1 MNALL
6 DISGLSKRFGGLVA
20 LSNVAMTV
28 EEGEVRGV
36 IGPNGSGKSTLFNL
50 VTGVYP
56 ADAGS
61 LVRFR
66 GEDITNREPHEI
78 ARRGLART
86 FQLLR
91 IFAEMTVIENL
102 LVGCHRRVE
111 YPVTA
116 ALFGNA
122 RVRAAERRLR
132 AEMLDL
138 LDFIGLADF
147 AEMPAGELSIGQRRL
162 LALGRAMAMKP
173 VLLMLD
179 EPAAGLSP
187 INVDKLL
194 ETVLALKARYG
205 LTVILVEHVMK
216 LVMAS
221 CDVVTVLDHGE
232 KIAEGPPDAI
242 RDEHRVIEAY
252 LGKEMKDAEV
262 RTFLRSP

>member
-1 MNALL
+1 MSALL
-6 DISGLSKRFGGLVA
+6 EISGLSKRFGGLVA
-20 LSNVAMTV
+20 LSNLAMTV
-28 EEGEVRGV
+28 GEGEVRGV

-50 VTGVYP
+50 VTGVYS
-56 ADAGS
+56 ADPGS
-61 LVRFR
+61 RVRFR

-78 ARRGLART
+78 SRLGLART

-102 LVGCHRRVE
+102 LVGCHRQVE
-111 YPVTA
+111 YPVGA
-116 ALFGNA
+116 ALFGST

-132 AEMLDL
+132 GEMLDL
-138 LDFIGLADF
+138 LDFVGLADF

-194 ETVLALKARYG
+194 ETVLALKVRYG
-205 LTVILVEHVMK
+205 L
-216 LVMAS
+216 
-221 CDVVTVLDHGE
+221 CVTNAPSEYDGAQLYE
-232 KIAEGPPDAI
+232 
-242 RDEHRVIEAY
+242 R
-252 LGKEMKDAEV
+252 
-262 RTFLRSP
+262 

>member
-28 EEGEVRGV
+28 GEGEVRGV
-36 IGPNGSGKSTLFNL
+36 IGPNGSGKSTMFNL
-50 VTGVYP
+50 VTGIYP
-56 ADAGS
+56 ADPGS
-61 LVRFR
+61 VVRFR

-216 LVMAS
+216 LVMVS
-221 CDVVTVLDHGE
+221 CDIVTVLDHGE

-242 RDEHRVIEAY
+242 RDDHRVIEAY